1 MLNDEIRKNKNKKRP
16 SSLAWAFKKTHAF
29 FLSGRYII
37 YWVVCP
43 ESGYSGWKIKRGWH
57 KNLFSP
63 KNTLKTPYKPSL
75 TTY

>member
-1 MLNDEIRKNKNKKRP
+1 MMKLEKIKTKKGQAHWHGPLKKPML
-16 SSLAWAFKKTHAF
+16 S
-29 FLSGRYII
+29 SGRYII

-43 ESGYSGWKIKRGWH
+43 ESGHSGWKIKRGWH

-63 KNTLKTPYKPSL
+63 KNTLETPYKPSL